1 MQALVIDR
9 LGGPEVYRLAEMPV
23 PEPGQGQVQ
32 IRVEGAGM
40 NPVDWKIREGMYHS
54 EMLPDFPAITLREFS
69 GVVTKLGPG
78 AHTCH
83 VNDAVYGITEM
94 GAAAEFTVA
103 PETAIGKRPR
113 TLEPAQAAVVPLAGM
128 TAWQALFDHGHLI
141 SGERVLIHAAAGG
154 VGTYAVQLA
163 KWKGAY
169 VIGTASKSHHDAIME
184 LGADEVIDY
193 HDRPF
198 DDLIHGMD
206 LVLHS
211 IGQDQVLASLSCLK
225 EGGRLVAI
233 SCDPFASE
241 ARKQGKTSM
250 QFMMQPS
257 SHQLEIL
264 AKLIDQGIVRPVIQK
279 MVSLQNAPEAM
290 EDLQRGHTLGKIGVL
305 MS

>member
-1 MQALVIDR
+1 M
-9 LGGPEVYRLAEMPV
+9 
-23 PEPGQGQVQ
+23 
-32 IRVEGAGM
+32 
-40 NPVDWKIREGMYHS
+40 
-54 EMLPDFPAITLREFS
+54 
-69 GVVTKLGPG
+69 
-78 AHTCH
+78 
-83 VNDAVYGITEM
+83 YGITEM

-103 PETAIGKRPR
+103 PESAIGTRPR

-128 TAWQALFDHGHLI
+128 TAWQALFDHGHLV

-154 VGTYAVQLA
+154 VGTYAIQLA
-163 KWKGAY
+163 KWKGRTSGPQQIAPRR
-169 VIGTASKSHHDAIME
+169 GHE

-193 HDRPF
+193 RERPF

-233 SCDPFASE
+233 SSDPFYSE
-241 ARKQGKTSM
+241 AHRQGKTSM
-250 QFMMQPS
+250 QFTMQPN

-264 AKLIDQGIVRPVIQK
+264 SKLIDQGVVRPVIEK
-279 MVSLQNAPEAM
+279 MVSLKNAPEAM